1 MSKLKELFSKYGEI
15 KLSRKTKFIFMIAL
29 LIAAFV
35 CPLVITNKYTLH
47 ILISCFIYACLT
59 LSLNLI
65 IGWSGQFSLG
75 HVCFFGMGAYITTL
89 LTINFGINF
98 FFSWI
103 IGVLFTAGFAALLCY
118 PTLKLRGDYIAVV
131 TLGFGEVFRLFLTN
145 AVGLT
150 RGPAGIPSIPKPI
163 LFGIEISGKTM
174 FYYFALILLLGFI
187 IFMKRF
193 NNSGFGMAMMTVNED
208 DIAATAIGLN
218 PRRYKM
224 AAFAIG
230 GGMAALVGGFY
241 AVYMGMIA
249 PTSFSYAE
257 SIKMVSMTV
266 LGGLASIPGS
276 ILGAFLLTALP
287 EALRGFS
294 EYRMVL
300 YGAAMVIMMIFKPDG
315 MWSRNK
321 RTKNEY
327 KYAAMR
333 GVKNGENSAS

>member
-1 MSKLKELFSKYGEI
+1 MSKIKELFAKYGKI
-15 KLSRKTKFIFMIAL
+15 KLSQKTKLILMII
-29 LIAAFV
+29 LITAAFL
-35 CPLVITNKYTLH
+35 CPLIITNKYTLH

-75 HVCFFGMGAYITTL
+75 HVCFFGMGAYVTTL
-89 LTINFGINF
+89 LMTNTGMNF
-98 FFSWI
+98 FFAWI
-103 IGVLFTAGFAALLCY
+103 IGVLFTTGFAALLCY

-145 AVGLT
+145 AVGVT
-150 RGPAGIPSIPKPI
+150 RGPAGIPSIPNPTI
-163 LFGIEISGKTM
+163 FGFEITGKTM
-174 FYYFALILLLGFI
+174 FYYFALILLIFFI

-208 DIAATAIGLN
+208 DIAATALGLN

-266 LGGLASIPGS
+266 LGGMASIPGS

-287 EALRGFS
+287 EALRSFS
-294 EYRMVL
+294 DYRMVL
-300 YGAAMVIMMIFKPDG
+300 YGAAMVVMMIFKPDG

-321 RTKNEY
+321 RIKNEY
-327 KYAAMR
+327 KYAAMK
-333 GVKNGENSAS
+333 GNKVK